1 MEAISIKEIIKAVNG
16 ILMKGNEET
25 LITSVTTNSKEIGK
39 QGLFIPILGEKVD
52 GHHYINNA
60 LDNGAI
66 AVFTSKEIT
75 DMKEDKI
82 YIGVSDTLKSLQI
95 LASYYRDKFPIPV
108 IGVTG
113 SVGKTTTKEMIA
125 TALESKYKVL
135 KTSGNMNSQIGVPL
149 MMFQINNSDEI
160 AVIEMGMS
168 EFHEMERLTCIAK
181 PTIAVMTNIGVS
193 HIAQLKTQE
202 NIRKEKLNIINE
214 FNDSSI
220 IYVNGNDK
228 LLYEIYEENQS
239 NNENVKYTKNPQS
252 NAIIDMSELTRSKL
266 KNTQVYSYG
275 TKNECDYRASDINS
289 VGNGTKFTFYSMNG
303 RNEIELGVLGE
314 HNVFNAVVA
323 LAIAEHFQVPI
334 EDAKESLKSYRPI
347 AMRGQIEDIHGIK
360 IIDDTYNASP
370 DSIKSGIAMLLEM
383 PSVKR
388 KVAVLADV
396 LELGEQSYQL
406 HYDVG
411 EFIAGKKI
419 DLVVTIGNEAKAI
432 VKAIYEKDN
441 NIEAISFDENQDAI
455 CYLKKYLKKG
465 DAVLIKGSR
474 GMHTE
479 EIVNGIKE

>member
-1 MEAISIKEIIKAVNG
+1 MEALSIKEIIKAVDG
-16 ILMKGNEET
+16 ILMKGNEESF
-25 LITSVTTNSKEIGK
+25 ITSVTTNSKEIGN
-39 QGLFIPILGEKVD
+39 QGLFIPILGERVD
-52 GHHYINNA
+52 GHQYINNA
-60 LDNGAI
+60 FDNGAM
-66 AVFTSKEIT
+66 AVFTSKEII

-82 YIGVSDTLKSLQI
+82 YIGVSDTLKSLQT

-125 TALESKYKVL
+125 TVLESKYKVL
-135 KTSGNMNSQIGVPL
+135 KTSGNMNSQIGVSL
-149 MMFQINNSDEI
+149 MMFQIDKSDEI

-168 EFHEMERLTCIAK
+168 EFNEMERLTCIAK

-214 FNDSSI
+214 FNESSI
-220 IYVNGNDK
+220 LYVNGNDK
-228 LLYEIYEENQS
+228 LLYEIQEEYQYNH
-239 NNENVKYTKNPQS
+239 ENVEYTKNPHN
-252 NAIIDMSELTRSKL
+252 NAIIDMSILTSSKL
-266 KNTQVYSYG
+266 KNTHVYSYG
-275 TKNECDYRASDINS
+275 TRNECDYRASDINS
-289 VGNGTKFTFYSMNG
+289 VGSGTKFTFYSMNG
-303 RNEIELGVLGE
+303 KNEIELGVLGE

-323 LAIAEHFQVPI
+323 LAIAEQFQVPM

-347 AMRGQIEDIHGIK
+347 KMRGQIEEIHGIK

-388 KVAVLADV
+388 KIAVLADV
-396 LELGEQSYQL
+396 LELGEQSNQL

-411 EFIAGKKI
+411 EFIADKNI
-419 DLVVTIGNEAKAI
+419 NLVVTIGNEAKAI
-432 VKAIYEKDN
+432 VKAIYELDSK
-441 NIEAISFDENQDAI
+441 IEAISFDENKDAI
-455 CYLKKYLKKG
+455 GYLKKYLKIG

-479 EIVNGIKE
+479 EIVNGIKK